1 MIYVFITF
9 LIFLVAGVPVAFA
22 IGASGMVFFLLN
34 PHFPLTHVAQLPLT
48 QVQSISMLAIPL
60 FILAGNL
67 MNNGGVT
74 RRLVSLATLL
84 TGHMRGGL
92 AQTSVVLSTLMGGV
106 SGSATADAAMEARLL
121 GPDMIKSGYSKGFS
135 ANVLTFT
142 SLITAT
148 IPPGVGLII
157 YGTTGSVSI
166 GKLFSAGI
174 FVGLYM
180 MIVLMVSVAV
190 IARMRGYKP
199 VRQTRA
205 TLREILINLKETI
218 WAVMFPVI
226 LLVGIRMGFFSP
238 SEVGAFA
245 CFYSVFVGA
254 FIYKELTVESFIRA
268 LRDSIADIGSIMMIV
283 SLTAL
288 FGYGI
293 PIDKI
298 PQKMTTFITGITTS
312 PSLVL
317 ILIIILL
324 VFVGMFMEGS
334 VVILL
339 LPPILLPMCQSVGID
354 PVHLG
359 LLMCVIVTMGVNTP
373 PVGMSMYTV
382 NTILDCSLEE
392 YTRSMIPFL
401 AAILLAIG
409 VLAFFP
415 DAVLFLPRLL
425 Y

>member
-9 LIFLVAGVPVAFA
+9 LIFLAVGVPVAFA

-34 PHFPLTHVAQLPLT
+34 PRFPLTHIAQLPLT

-121 GPDMIKSGYSKGFS
+121 GPDMSKSGYSKGDY
-135 ANVLTFT
+135 ATVLTFT

-339 LPPILLPMCQSVGID
+339 LTPILLPMCQSVGID

-401 AAILLAIG
+401 AAILLTIG

>member
-9 LIFLVAGVPVAFA
+9 LIFLIAGVPVAFA

-199 VRQTRA
+199 VRLTRA

-339 LPPILLPMCQSVGID
+339 LTPILLPMCQSVGID

-409 VLAFFP
+409 LLAFFP
-415 DAVLFLPRLL
+415 NAVLFLPRLL